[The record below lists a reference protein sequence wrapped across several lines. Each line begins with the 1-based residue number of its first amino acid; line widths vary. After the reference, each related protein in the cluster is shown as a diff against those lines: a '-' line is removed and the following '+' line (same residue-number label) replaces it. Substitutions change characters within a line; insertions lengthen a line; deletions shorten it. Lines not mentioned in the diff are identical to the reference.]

1 MAVFLSS
8 EWIAELDAA
17 VAASSLPPATQGQRI
32 TIEQRITDTP
42 TASEVTFHLVI
53 AADGAHVAEGPA
65 AAPDVTV
72 TTDYE
77 TARALH
83 EGRTT
88 ALHALIS
95 GRYKIRGRLTS
106 LRLLSELD
114 DTFVAVRR
122 RTTFP

>member
-17 VAASSLPPATQGQRI
+17 VATSTLPTATQGCRI
-32 TIEQRITDTP
+32 TIEQRVTDTP
-42 TASEVTFHLVI
+42 TAGEVTYHLVI
-53 AADGAHVAEGPA
+53 AADGSHIAGGPA

-88 ALHALIS
+88 ALHALVS
-95 GRYKIRGRLTS
+95 GRYKIRGRLSS

-114 DTFVAVRR
+114 DAFVAVRH